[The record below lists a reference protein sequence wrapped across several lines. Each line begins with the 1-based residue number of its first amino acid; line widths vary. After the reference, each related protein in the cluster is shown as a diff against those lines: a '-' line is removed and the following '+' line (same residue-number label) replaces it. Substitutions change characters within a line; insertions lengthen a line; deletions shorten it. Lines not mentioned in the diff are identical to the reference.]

1 MLRISKVV
9 IISVLIFTQL
19 AVWAQNNTNS
29 PYTRFGYGELAD
41 RSFGAGRAMGGVGI
55 GLRSSKQINPLNPA
69 SYSCMDSLT
78 FLFDFGVSGQV
89 SWFDDGNTKQHQM
102 NGNVEYIAMQFPI
115 TRRLAVSIGL
125 LPFSHVGYEFGGTKS
140 EAGLT
145 WAETFTGSGS
155 LSEMYGGLSFDIWK
169 KRLAVGANF
178 GFLFGNFS
186 HERNLI
192 FASANADDVQKYRR
206 YDVRDFLM
214 DFGVQYTHPLS
225 KEERVT
231 VGVTYSPGQKL
242 NTTLYDI
249 QLVGSGTSS
258 SYTVNDT
265 IKNYRYDLPNSFGF
279 GLSYVKDNKL
289 TVAADLKYENWE
301 DCYFDNE
308 KGLFK
313 NRMRIALGGEYIPAY
328 RNRNY
333 FGRINYRAGF
343 HYSNSYLRV
352 GRSEENSYKG
362 HGYNEYGASIG
373 LGLPLIDNRS
383 YVNLSFEYVKIHPEI
398 QTMIDEQYFR
408 FTVNYS
414 FNELWFFK
422 RKVN

>member
-29 PYTRFGYGELAD
+29 PYTRFGFGELAD

-102 NGNVEYIAMQFPI
+102 NGNVEYIAMQFPL

-155 LSEMYGGLSFDIWK
+155 LSEMYGGISLDIWK

-192 FASANADDVQKYRR
+192 FALANADDVQKYRR
-206 YDVRDFLM
+206 YDVRDLLM

-225 KEERVT
+225 REERVT
-231 VGVTYSPGQKL
+231 VGVTYSPGQRL
-242 NTTLYDI
+242 NTKLYDI

-265 IKNYRYDLPNSFGF
+265 ITNYRYDLPHSFGF

-352 GRSEENSYKG
+352 GRSEENGYKG
-362 HGYNEYGASIG
+362 HGYNEYGASVG

-383 YVNLSFEYVKIHPEI
+383 YVNLSFEYVKIHPEM

>member
-1 MLRISKVV
+1 
-9 IISVLIFTQL
+9 
-19 AVWAQNNTNS
+19 
-29 PYTRFGYGELAD
+29 
-41 RSFGAGRAMGGVGI
+41 
-55 GLRSSKQINPLNPA
+55 
-69 SYSCMDSLT
+69 
-78 FLFDFGVSGQV
+78 
-89 SWFDDGNTKQHQM
+89 
-102 NGNVEYIAMQFPI
+102 
-115 TRRLAVSIGL
+115 
-125 LPFSHVGYEFGGTKS
+125 
-140 EAGLT
+140 
-145 WAETFTGSGS
+145 
-155 LSEMYGGLSFDIWK
+155 MYGGLSFDIWK

-352 GRSEENSYKG
+352 GRSEENGYKG
-362 HGYNEYGASIG
+362 HGYNEYGASVG
-373 LGLPLIDNRS
+373 FGLPLIDNRS

>member
-1 MLRISKVV
+1 M
-9 IISVLIFTQL
+9 
-19 AVWAQNNTNS
+19 
-29 PYTRFGYGELAD
+29 
-41 RSFGAGRAMGGVGI
+41 
-55 GLRSSKQINPLNPA
+55 
-69 SYSCMDSLT
+69 
-78 FLFDFGVSGQV
+78 
-89 SWFDDGNTKQHQM
+89 
-102 NGNVEYIAMQFPI
+102 
-115 TRRLAVSIGL
+115 
-125 LPFSHVGYEFGGTKS
+125 
-140 EAGLT
+140 
-145 WAETFTGSGS
+145 
-155 LSEMYGGLSFDIWK
+155 
-169 KRLAVGANF
+169 
-178 GFLFGNFS
+178 
-186 HERNLI
+186 
-192 FASANADDVQKYRR
+192 
-206 YDVRDFLM
+206 
-214 DFGVQYTHPLS
+214 
-225 KEERVT
+225 
-231 VGVTYSPGQKL
+231 
-242 NTTLYDI
+242 
-249 QLVGSGTSS
+249 VGSGTSS

-265 IKNYRYDLPNSFGF
+265 ITNYRYDLPHSFGF

-352 GRSEENSYKG
+352 GRSEENGYKG
-362 HGYNEYGASIG
+362 HGYNEYGASVG

-383 YVNLSFEYVKIHPEI
+383 YVNLSFEYVKIHPEM

>member
-1 MLRISKVV
+1 M
-9 IISVLIFTQL
+9 
-19 AVWAQNNTNS
+19 
-29 PYTRFGYGELAD
+29 
-41 RSFGAGRAMGGVGI
+41 
-55 GLRSSKQINPLNPA
+55 
-69 SYSCMDSLT
+69 
-78 FLFDFGVSGQV
+78 
-89 SWFDDGNTKQHQM
+89 
-102 NGNVEYIAMQFPI
+102 
-115 TRRLAVSIGL
+115 

-352 GRSEENSYKG
+352 GRSEENGYKG
-362 HGYNEYGASIG
+362 HGYNEYGASVG
-373 LGLPLIDNRS
+373 FGLPLIDNRS